1 MAQPVLYTIPS
12 FDAILG
18 ANIPFAYDGD
28 QVFGNE
34 LVIIDNETEAQ
45 VYDLT
50 MTDWMRLY
58 HTVGVDSGLLNG
70 KYYACKVRVFNKEN
84 EPSEWSTWR
93 SFYCFKTPILSFT
106 NLEEGQIL
114 QASEFTF
121 QLSYQQEQNEP
132 LNVYN
137 VMLYNANR
145 VLLSKS
151 ENLYGSEEL
160 KYTIR
165 QLEDGTQY
173 YIRATGNT
181 LNGMSVD
188 TGYINFSVKYVV
200 PSYWTYVDL
209 SNNKDDGSIRISCNI
224 RSITG
229 SFEGEGEPVYIDDKM
244 IDLTQG
250 NGKVV
255 FNDGF
260 VQSCDFTVKI
270 LGKDFIN
277 NMVFFEMDDDSG
289 SKVNLS
295 YKEGWFSPDSQF
307 ADGKEIDDEALGCFI
322 PYIVMKAESA
332 NGLLVYTITSDA
344 LEKLTD
350 ETEYLIDLKRVGMYY
365 YISAKVVSIAEVR
378 QE

>member
-12 FDAILG
+12 FDASLG

-34 LVIIDNETEAQ
+34 LIIIDNETEAQ
-45 VYDLT
+45 VYDIT
-50 MTDWMRLY
+50 MKDWMRLY
-58 HTVGVDSGLLNG
+58 HTVGVDSGLVNG
-70 KYYACKVRVFNKEN
+70 KYYACKVRVFNKNN
-84 EPSEWSTWR
+84 EPSEWSSWR
-93 SFYCFKTPILSFT
+93 SFYCFKTPVLTFSNF
-106 NLEEGQIL
+106 EEGQVL

-121 QLSYQQEQNEP
+121 QLLYQQEQNEP

-173 YIRATGNT
+173 YIRATGTT

-188 TGYINFSVKYVV
+188 TGYVNFSVKYVV

-209 SNNKDDGSIRISCNI
+209 SNNKEDGSIRISCNI

-229 SFEGEGEPVYIDDKM
+229 SFEGEGEPVFIDEKM
-244 IDLTQG
+244 IDLTNDG
-250 NGKVV
+250 SKVV

-260 VQSCDFTVKI
+260 VQSGDFTVKI
-270 LGKDFIN
+270 LGKNFNPNEKI
-277 NMVFFEMDDDSG
+277 FEMVDENDL
-289 SKVNLS
+289 KIQLF
-295 YKEGWFSPDSQF
+295 YKEGWFSSDSLF
-307 ADGKEIDDEALGCFI
+307 ASGKEQDDEMLGCYLSYFLL
-322 PYIVMKAESA
+322 KAIASE
-332 NGLLVYTITSDA
+332 GLMVYTIFSDA
-344 LEKLTD
+344 VSKLSD
-350 ETEYLIDLKRVGMYY
+350 ENEYLVVLKREGRYY
-365 YISAKVVSIAEVR
+365 SIEANVVLI
-378 QE
+378 QEEK

>member
-12 FDAILG
+12 FDASLG

-34 LVIIDNETEAQ
+34 LIIIDNETEAQ
-45 VYDLT
+45 VYDIT
-50 MTDWMRLY
+50 MKDWMRLY
-58 HTVGVDSGLLNG
+58 HTVGVDSGLVNG
-70 KYYACKVRVFNKEN
+70 KYYACKVRVFNKNN
-84 EPSEWSTWR
+84 EPSEWSSWR
-93 SFYCFKTPILSFT
+93 SFYCFKTPVLTFSNF
-106 NLEEGQIL
+106 EEGQVL

-121 QLSYQQEQNEP
+121 QLLYQQEQNEP

-173 YIRATGNT
+173 YIRATGTT

-188 TGYINFSVKYVV
+188 TGYVNFSVKYVV

-209 SNNKDDGSIRISCNI
+209 SNNKEDGSIRISCNI

-229 SFEGEGEPVYIDDKM
+229 SFEGEGEPVFIDEKM
-244 IDLTQG
+244 IDLTNDG
-250 NGKVV
+250 SKVV

-260 VQSCDFTVKI
+260 VQSGDFTVKI
-270 LGKDFIN
+270 LGKNFNPNEKI
-277 NMVFFEMDDDSG
+277 FEMVDENDL
-289 SKVNLS
+289 KIQLF
-295 YKEGWFSPDSQF
+295 YKEGWFSSDSLF
-307 ADGKEIDDEALGCFI
+307 AAGKEQDDEMLGCYLSYFLL
-322 PYIVMKAESA
+322 KAIASE
-332 NGLLVYTITSDA
+332 GLMVYTIFSDA
-344 LEKLTD
+344 VNKLSD
-350 ETEYLIDLKRVGMYY
+350 ENEYLVVLKREGRYY
-365 YISAKVVSIAEVR
+365 SIEANVVLI
-378 QE
+378 QEEK